1 MTWFEAISE
10 LCRQL
15 DSERT
20 LDDILTTAVDENMLT
35 FEQAKNIAHELNIP
49 GTQFS
54 PPAPPSWAM
63 PPCPEGTEW

>member
-1 MTWFEAISE
+1 MTWLEAISE

-15 DSERT
+15 DSESAI
-20 LDDILTTAVDENMLT
+20 DSILTTAVDENMIT
-35 FEQAKNIAHELNIP
+35 FEQAQNIAYEVHLM

-63 PPCPEGTEW
+63 PAEF